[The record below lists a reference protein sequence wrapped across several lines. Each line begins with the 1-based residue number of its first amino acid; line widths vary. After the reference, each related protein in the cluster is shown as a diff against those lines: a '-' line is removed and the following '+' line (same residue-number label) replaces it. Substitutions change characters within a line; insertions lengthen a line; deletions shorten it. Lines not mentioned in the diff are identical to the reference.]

1 MVNGFS
7 IIMPTYNQAF
17 FIKRAILSLKKQT
30 YQKWELIIINDGS
43 TDITEEIIQDELTD
57 TRIKYLSYSQNKGMG
72 YAINRGLDTAQ
83 YPHIAY
89 LPSDDYYYKHHLES
103 LKNIFDKDESI
114 VLVYSGMNFNDT
126 DSFMKREQTE
136 TPTTKKDFCL
146 QLVQTS
152 HCNTAERWTERSEL
166 VTEDL
171 FIMFWHKLINKGKF
185 IPTFNISTKWTSHP
199 DQRHKICCET
209 YMGNLYKYKN
219 YYNVDIPIRI
229 RMTRSKIIDE
239 KELYHPIKKKIVTA
253 PQLKILIIGALSYNP
268 ERICALEEHGCKL
281 YGYWKPN
288 PIYAYES
295 VGPFPFGNIER
306 IINDDNWIEHIKN
319 IKPDIIYTVFSCTST
334 EFVYRSILA
343 LRKAGVG
350 TPFVWHLKEGPQIC
364 IRHGV
369 WKQLMELYRISSGNL
384 YTNQLTKEWFDQF
397 LPLEKEYMILD
408 QDMPKINYFTN
419 NYSEKLSA
427 SDGEIHTVIPGRMIG
442 LKIEEIYYLTQNKI
456 HIHLYTESYHK
467 EKENSNKSYQQISPH
482 YFHIHTHCPNTKW
495 TEEFSKYDA
504 GWLHSFDSKNDGDL
518 LRLSWDDLNKPS
530 RIGVFMAAGIPMIQK
545 NNPNHRVASQE
556 LLNEYQ
562 IGILYNS
569 MKDLSN
575 KLKKKELIN
584 MLTNNVI
591 NNREDFAF
599 DSHMPTLIAFFKQI
613 IKKTRL

>member
-1 MVNGFS
+1 
-7 IIMPTYNQAF
+7 
-17 FIKRAILSLKKQT
+17 
-30 YQKWELIIINDGS
+30 
-43 TDITEEIIQDELTD
+43 
-57 TRIKYLSYSQNKGMG
+57 
-72 YAINRGLDTAQ
+72 
-83 YPHIAY
+83 
-89 LPSDDYYYKHHLES
+89 
-103 LKNIFDKDESI
+103 
-114 VLVYSGMNFNDT
+114 
-126 DSFMKREQTE
+126 
-136 TPTTKKDFCL
+136 
-146 QLVQTS
+146 
-152 HCNTAERWTERSEL
+152 
-166 VTEDL
+166 
-171 FIMFWHKLINKGKF
+171 
-185 IPTFNISTKWTSHP
+185 
-199 DQRHKICCET
+199 
-209 YMGNLYKYKN
+209 
-219 YYNVDIPIRI
+219 
-229 RMTRSKIIDE
+229 
-239 KELYHPIKKKIVTA
+239 
-253 PQLKILIIGALSYNP
+253 
-268 ERICALEEHGCKL
+268 
-281 YGYWKPN
+281 
-288 PIYAYES
+288 
-295 VGPFPFGNIER
+295 
-306 IINDDNWIEHIKN
+306 
-319 IKPDIIYTVFSCTST
+319 
-334 EFVYRSILA
+334 
-343 LRKAGVG
+343 
-350 TPFVWHLKEGPQIC
+350 
-364 IRHGV
+364 
-369 WKQLMELYRISSGNL
+369 
-384 YTNQLTKEWFDQF
+384 
-397 LPLEKEYMILD
+397 MILD